1 VKRRVKITSWIQN
14 WNKLTKDN
22 LERRTK
28 SESEEIEK
36 EEEGEDKDKDY
47 ENDDEKGKVEE
58 E

>member
-1 VKRRVKITSWIQN
+1 MKRRVKITSWIQN

-36 EEEGEDKDKDY
+36 EEDKDKDKDY

>member
-1 VKRRVKITSWIQN
+1 MKRRVKITSWIQN

-36 EEEGEDKDKDY
+36 EEEEDKDKDY